1 MARILTPRD
10 CHALM
15 NELVKQ
21 ATGQQAVQV
30 VDTSTFVSAGET
42 VLATGVENTMNAL
55 SLVLGRTFMAVRPYD
70 AKLRLINTI
79 GSGAYTDRLR
89 KISFYSR
96 FAQASGDWNTQLF
109 TNLQGGYTNGQ
120 NENSSGVAQSTKS
133 QWEQNPGYPLEFSFG
148 GSSVWEDSTTIYK
161 YQLKKAFRSEDEF
174 ALFAAGIMTEK
185 GNDIESQKE
194 AFSRMTF
201 LNFIAGTYDMN
212 TASGSSRVVNL
223 TAAYNARFG
232 TNYTSAQLRST
243 YLRSFLE
250 FFVATFKT
258 YSDRMTHR
266 SSYYHWSPAK
276 NDAAGNPLTL
286 LRHTPKAKQKA
297 ALYAPLFRESE
308 AMVLPEI
315 FNPKYLNIDNFESID
330 YWQAF
335 DHDGGDNPAINVT
348 PAIPDVS
355 NPAAQ
360 TTGANVSLD
369 YVVGILF
376 DADACMVDY
385 QLDDAEATPLEAR
398 KRYYNIWWSFAK
410 NAINDFTENSILFIM
425 ADS

>member
-79 GSGAYTDRLR
+79 GSGEYTDRLR

-96 FAQASGDWNTQLF
+96 FSQASGDWNTQLF

-120 NENSSGVAQSTKS
+120 NEDSNGVPQSTKS
-133 QWEQNPGYPLEFSFG
+133 QWEQNPGVPLEFNFG

-161 YQLKKAFRSEDEF
+161 YQLKKAFRSEEEF
-174 ALFAAGIMTEK
+174 AQFAAGIMTEK

-194 AFSRMTF
+194 AFARMTF

-212 TASGSSRVVNL
+212 SASGSSRVVNL

-276 NDAAGNPLTL
+276 TDAAGNALTL
-286 LRHTPKAKQKA
+286 LRHTPKDRQKA
-297 ALYAPLFRESE
+297 ALYAPLFREAE

-315 FNPKYLNIDNFESID
+315 FNPQYLNIDNFEAVD

-376 DADACMVDY
+376 DADACMIDY
-385 QLDDAEATPLEAR
+385 QLDDAESTPMEAR

-425 ADS
+425 AD